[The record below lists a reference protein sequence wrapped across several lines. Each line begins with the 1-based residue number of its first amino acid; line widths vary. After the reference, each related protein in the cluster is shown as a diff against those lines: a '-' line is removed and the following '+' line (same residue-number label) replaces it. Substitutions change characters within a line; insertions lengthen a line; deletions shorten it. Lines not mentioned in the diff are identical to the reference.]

1 LKKLTSGANKKT
13 VKIKAKN
20 TPTATPLPIP
30 LKGSMGAKLRD
41 KNPMAVVIEVRK
53 RGCKF
58 KVRLSMIASLLFL
71 EEFKFWKYK
80 ENKCTQ
86 SATAK
91 VAIKIGTIMK
101 GWAISPLIKPI
112 DPIAL
117 ATLIRITKKEPATAT
132 RLLKSKKSVNK
143 ITKIAEG
150 INWGICALSNCGLR
164 YSI

>member
-1 LKKLTSGANKKT
+1 
-13 VKIKAKN
+13 
-20 TPTATPLPIP
+20 
-30 LKGSMGAKLRD
+30 
-41 KNPMAVVIEVRK
+41 
-53 RGCKF
+53 
-58 KVRLSMIASLLFL
+58 
-71 EEFKFWKYK
+71 
-80 ENKCTQ
+80 
-86 SATAK
+86 
-91 VAIKIGTIMK
+91 MK